1 MKIIITI
8 PAYNEEST
16 IGTVIQ
22 DIKRVMNQT
31 KYEYEIIVVDDGSTD
46 RTAENARKAGEI
58 VYSHPYNY
66 GLAETFRTEM
76 EKALESDAEIIV
88 HMDADNQYRA
98 DEIPKLVEPVEKG
111 EADLVL
117 GSRFMGIIEEMPI
130 MKRWGN
136 IAFSKV
142 VSQISGIKITDAQ
155 TGFRAFTR
163 QFAEKVRISSTHTYT
178 QEMVIRAVKEKF
190 KVIEVPAYFAKREK
204 GKSRL
209 ISNPI
214 EYAIKAWINIFRIYR
229 DYEPLKFFGSMGVAL
244 MSASFI
250 TGFYILCTLFIE
262 GWAGID
268 RRIPTILL
276 AVLLFVS
283 GLQILSFGFL
293 ADKVK

>member
-22 DIKRVMNQT
+22 DIKQTMSQT
-31 KYEYEIIVVDDGSTD
+31 KYDYEIIVVDDGSTD
-46 RTAENARKAGEI
+46 RTAENARKAGAI
-58 VYSHPYNY
+58 VFSHPYNY

-76 EKALESDAEIIV
+76 EKALQSDADIIV
-88 HMDADNQYRA
+88 HIDADNQYRA
-98 DEIPKLVEPVEKG
+98 NEIPKLIEPVEKG

-117 GSRFMGIIEEMPI
+117 GSRFMGTIEEMPV

-163 QFAEKVRISSTHTYT
+163 EFAEKVRIISTHTYT

-190 KVIEVPAYFAKREK
+190 KVKEVPVYFAKREK

-209 ISNPI
+209 ISNPV

-229 DYEPLKFFGSMGVAL
+229 DYEPLKFFGSMGVTL
-244 MSASFI
+244 ISASFI
-250 TGFYILCTLFIE
+250 ICIYILCILFIE
-262 GWAGID
+262 GWVGID

-283 GLQILSFGFL
+283 GIQILFFGFL

>member
-8 PAYNEEST
+8 PAYNEQST
-16 IGTVIQ
+16 IGKVIQ
-22 DIKRVMNQT
+22 DIKQT
-31 KYEYEIIVVDDGSTD
+31 MSWTNYEYEIIVVDDGSTD
-46 RTAENARKAGEI
+46 RTAEIARKAGAI

-76 EKALESDAEIIV
+76 EKALERNADIIV
-88 HMDADNQYRA
+88 HLDADNQYIA
-98 DEIPKLVEPVEKG
+98 NEIPKLIETVEKG

-117 GSRFMGIIEEMPI
+117 GSRFMGTIEEMPI

-136 IAFSKV
+136 IAFSKI
-142 VSQISGIKITDAQ
+142 VSQISGLKITDAQ

-163 QFAEKVRISSTHTYT
+163 EFAEKVRIISTHTYT
-178 QEMVIRAVKEKF
+178 QEMIIRAVREKF
-190 KVIEVPAYFAKREK
+190 KVKEVPVYFAKREK

-209 ISNPI
+209 ISNPVD
-214 EYAIKAWINIFRIYR
+214 YAIKAWINIFRIYR
-229 DYEPLKFFGSMGVAL
+229 DYEPLKFFGSMGVTL
-244 MSASFI
+244 ISASFI
-250 TGFYILCTLFIE
+250 ICVYILWTLFIE

>member
-1 MKIIITI
+1 MKVIVTI
-8 PAYNEEST
+8 PAYNEEDT
-16 IGTVIQ
+16 ICTVIQ
-22 DIKRVMNQT
+22 DIKRTMSQT
-31 KYEYEIIVVDDGSTD
+31 KYDYDIIVVDDGSTD
-46 RTAENARKAGEI
+46 RTTENARKSGAI
-58 VYSHPYNY
+58 VFSHPYNY

-76 EKALESDAEIIV
+76 EKALESDADVIV
-88 HMDADNQYRA
+88 HTDADNQYRA
-98 DEIPKLVEPVEKG
+98 NEIPKLIEPVEKG

-117 GSRFMGIIEEMPI
+117 GSRFTGTIEEMPL

-142 VSQISGIKITDAQ
+142 VSQIIGIKITDAQ

-163 QFAEKVRISSTHTYT
+163 EFAEKVRIISTHTYT
-178 QEMVIRAVKEKF
+178 QEMVIRAVREKF
-190 KVIEVPAYFAKREK
+190 KVKEVPVYFARRKK

-209 ISNPI
+209 ISNPA

-229 DYEPLKFFGSMGVAL
+229 DYEPLKFFGSMGVTL
-244 MSASFI
+244 ISASFI
-250 TGFYILCTLFIE
+250 TGVYILWTLFIE
-262 GWAGID
+262 GWVGID

>member
-22 DIKRVMNQT
+22 DIKQTMIQT
-31 KYEYEIIVVDDGSTD
+31 KYDYEIIVVDDGSTD
-46 RTAENARKAGEI
+46 RTAENARKAGAI
-58 VYSHPYNY
+58 VFSHPYNY

-76 EKALESDAEIIV
+76 EKALQSDADIIV
-88 HMDADNQYRA
+88 HIDADNQYRA
-98 DEIPKLVEPVEKG
+98 NEIPKLIEPVEKG

-117 GSRFMGIIEEMPI
+117 GSRFMGTIEEMPV

-163 QFAEKVRISSTHTYT
+163 EFAEKVRIISTHTYT

-190 KVIEVPAYFAKREK
+190 KVKEVPVYFAKRGK
-204 GKSRL
+204 WKSRL
-209 ISNPI
+209 ISNPA

-229 DYEPLKFFGSMGVAL
+229 DYEPLKFFGSMGVTL
-244 MSASFI
+244 ISASFI
-250 TGFYILCTLFIE
+250 ICVYILCALFIE

-268 RRIPTILL
+268 RRIPSILL

>member
-22 DIKRVMNQT
+22 DIKQTMSQT
-31 KYEYEIIVVDDGSTD
+31 KYDYEIIVVDDGSTD
-46 RTAENARKAGEI
+46 RTAENARKAGAI
-58 VYSHPYNY
+58 VFSHPYNY

-76 EKALESDAEIIV
+76 EKALQSDADIIV
-88 HMDADNQYRA
+88 HIDADNQYRA
-98 DEIPKLVEPVEKG
+98 NEIPKLIEPVEKG

-117 GSRFMGIIEEMPI
+117 GSRFMGTIEEMPV

-163 QFAEKVRISSTHTYT
+163 EFAEKVRIISTHTYT

-190 KVIEVPAYFAKREK
+190 KVKEVPVYFAKRGK

-209 ISNPI
+209 ISNPA

-229 DYEPLKFFGSMGVAL
+229 DYEPLKFFGSMGVTL
-244 MSASFI
+244 ISASFI
-250 TGFYILCTLFIE
+250 ICIYILCILFIE

-268 RRIPTILL
+268 RRIPSILL

>member
-22 DIKRVMNQT
+22 GIKQTMIQT
-31 KYEYEIIVVDDGSTD
+31 KYDYEIIVVDDGSTD
-46 RTAENARKAGEI
+46 RTAENARKAGAI
-58 VYSHPYNY
+58 VFSHPYNY

-76 EKALESDAEIIV
+76 EKALQSDADIIV
-88 HMDADNQYRA
+88 HIDADNQYRA
-98 DEIPKLVEPVEKG
+98 NEIPKLIEPVEKG

-117 GSRFMGIIEEMPI
+117 GSRFMGTIEEMPV

-163 QFAEKVRISSTHTYT
+163 EFAEKVRIISTHTYT

-190 KVIEVPAYFAKREK
+190 KVKEVPVYFAKREK

-209 ISNPI
+209 ISNPV

-229 DYEPLKFFGSMGVAL
+229 DYEPLKFFGSMGVTL
-244 MSASFI
+244 ISASFI
-250 TGFYILCTLFIE
+250 ICIYILCILFIE
-262 GWAGID
+262 GWVGID

-283 GLQILSFGFL
+283 GIQILFFGFL